1 MAPERVAGFDQVPT
15 VKELGFDWEAVGW
28 RGLGLPKGTPPAIVD
43 KLAAECAAITA
54 SDAYREFMQKNR
66 FAPRVAG
73 PVEFGEFLK
82 QQDAQWKVVID
93 ATGFA
98 KQ

>member
-1 MAPERVAGFDQVPT
+1 
-15 VKELGFDWEAVGW
+15 
-28 RGLGLPKGTPPAIVD
+28 
-43 KLAAECAAITA
+43 
-54 SDAYREFMQKNR
+54 MQKNR